1 MARRTWSGMALWW
14 CLVLPLLAAP
24 AAAQPASLV
33 RDVDPRALSNDSTV
47 SELLAVGS
55 WIFFTTSDRYGDPQN
70 LWVTDGTGSGAE
82 RLLDDCAG
90 QCNPSPYLVRGMG
103 GLLYLFARTTGG
115 GNFQLWRSDGTRR
128 GTFALTGS
136 FEALGFVPF
145 GQAAL
150 FLNCTALD
158 ACALWRTD
166 GSAAGTRAV
175 GGLSLAPS
183 ALVAFGGKVHYL
195 GYRDRS
201 AELWASD
208 GTAAGTRRTA
218 RPAAALVSARTDPAA
233 ATGDCAAT
241 PGRLCLQGG
250 RFAVTAAWKDFQGR
264 TGTAVPL
271 TADTGTFWF
280 FDPANVEVVTKV
292 VDGRAVN
299 QRFWLFYG
307 ALSSVEYSLTVTD
320 TQTGAVKTYRNPS
333 GNLASVADTGAF

>member
-115 GNFQLWRSDGTRR
+115 GNFQLWRS
-128 GTFALTGS
+128 
-136 FEALGFVPF
+136 
-145 GQAAL
+145 
-150 FLNCTALD
+150 
-158 ACALWRTD
+158 D